1 MVFCRTV
8 QTEEA
13 LLFIGSEAALD
24 DCILI
29 GGALVDVEMLQAE
42 LRTLGVEAALELEAV
57 VSLDIAQGEG
67 ELLSDVIQGQ
77 ERSSLV
83 QFG

>member
-1 MVFCRTV
+1 MQDGPDGRSTPLHRF
-8 QTEEA
+8 
-13 LLFIGSEAALD
+13 GSCAD

-29 GGALVDVEMLQAE
+29 GGDLVDVEMLQAE

-67 ELLSDVIQGQ
+67 ELLSGVIQGQ
-77 ERSSLV
+77 ERSSFV

>member
-1 MVFCRTV
+1 MT
-8 QTEEA
+8 
-13 LLFIGSEAALD
+13 
-24 DCILI
+24 
-29 GGALVDVEMLQAE
+29 ALVDVEMLQAE

-67 ELLSDVIQGQ
+67 ELLSGVIQGQ
-77 ERSSLV
+77 ERSSFV